1 MGKYPLIFNNNKM
14 SNTVNRT
21 LVVLFFVCI
30 SFSLL
35 AQDSIPKK
43 KLSDYLQ
50 FQGYL
55 KDLQVANFS
64 NKDSLST
71 YGFLHNRLNFK
82 FYPTTTISLGL
93 EIRNRFYYGQ
103 QVQNTPHFGKYIATD
118 QGYYPLSRLLFNEKS
133 LVLHTMVDRVWINWG
148 YKKWE
153 VRLGR
158 QRINWGK
165 TLVWNPNDLFN
176 TFNYANFDY
185 EEQPGSDA
193 LKLSYYPSGMSALE
207 FAIKPGK
214 NSGQTV
220 AAGVW
225 RFNTHEYDFQ
235 VLGGLYYTD
244 MVLGAGWAGNLKNA
258 GFKGEASWFQPKT
271 NLLNTTGVLSTA
283 VSVDYSFKKPFY
295 IQGGIL
301 YNKHV
306 LKNNIT
312 AFYMQQS
319 FANNLSAKNLMPSD
333 WSFFGQI
340 TNDITPLLHINLS
353 TIYGHTPQFIFIMPS
368 LSYSLSDNW
377 DLTLLGQGVY
387 FSQINSNP
395 PFNSIYLRLKWSF

>member
-1 MGKYPLIFNNNKM
+1 M

-214 NSGQTV
+214 IQDKPWQQ
-220 AAGVW
+220 AFGVSIP
-225 RFNTHEYDFQ
+225 
-235 VLGGLYYTD
+235 
-244 MVLGAGWAGNLKNA
+244 MSMI
-258 GFKGEASWFQPKT
+258 FKCWEAYIIPTWF
-271 NLLNTTGVLSTA
+271 
-283 VSVDYSFKKPFY
+283 
-295 IQGGIL
+295 
-301 YNKHV
+301 
-306 LKNNIT
+306 
-312 AFYMQQS
+312 
-319 FANNLSAKNLMPSD
+319 
-333 WSFFGQI
+333 
-340 TNDITPLLHINLS
+340 
-353 TIYGHTPQFIFIMPS
+353 
-368 LSYSLSDNW
+368 
-377 DLTLLGQGVY
+377 
-387 FSQINSNP
+387 
-395 PFNSIYLRLKWSF
+395 